1 MADLKSMKIT
11 KAELKERRERFKGS
25 PDEGPKFPFG
35 LSLHLDEESMD
46 KLGVDKL
53 PKVGT
58 KMIMTARVE
67 VTSVHADQQLG
78 GGKNRSMGLQITDL
92 ALEGDNAEKSDADI
106 IFGDD

>member
-11 KAELKERRERFKGS
+11 KAEIKERQKRFEAS
-25 PDEGPKFPFG
+25 PDQGPRFPFG
-35 LSLHLDEESMD
+35 LSVHLDSDSME
-46 KLGVDKL
+46 KLDMEKM

-78 GGKNRSMGLQITDL
+78 GGKNRSMRSEEHTSELQ
-92 ALEGDNAEKSDADI
+92 SR
-106 IFGDD
+106 